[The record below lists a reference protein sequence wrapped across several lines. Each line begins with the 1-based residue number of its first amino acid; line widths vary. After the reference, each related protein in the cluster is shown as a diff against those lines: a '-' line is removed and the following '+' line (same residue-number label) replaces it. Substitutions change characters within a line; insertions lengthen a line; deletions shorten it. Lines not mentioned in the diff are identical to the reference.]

1 MNAEIER
8 EKTKIIAEWQ
18 QRAENDLE
26 SAGIILR
33 ESDNYD
39 IAIYH
44 SHQAIEKLL
53 KAILLKQGQTF
64 KFSHDISAL
73 FLQAFKDSSQDKR
86 FDDIAYVNSLY
97 PRLRYPGGD
106 QTTKDQAEKCLQI
119 TKDFFQQ
126 AKAITLLAE

>member
-86 FDDIAYVNSLY
+86 FDSTSKGNYSIGRVIVNVVPCPTADS
-97 PRLRYPGGD
+97 
-106 QTTKDQAEKCLQI
+106 
-119 TKDFFQQ
+119 
-126 AKAITLLAE
+126 TLILPLCSSMTL